1 LYASKADELQLL
13 YLGSQG
19 VEQQAMTFAP
29 DSRSYQDHVV
39 AGSGRRIVRIAG
51 IKQNDPGFWLL
62 NCPNL
67 FALHPEELLK
77 PVDA

>member
-1 LYASKADELQLL
+1 LF
-13 YLGSQG
+13 YLDSQG
-19 VEQQAMTFAP
+19 AEQEDMTFQP
-29 DSRSYQDHVV
+29 VSRAYQSHNVG
-39 AGSGRRIVRIAG
+39 GSGRRIARIAG